1 MSVGSLGN
9 RQQARNR
16 NAIELLGVMPVKD
29 KRKQEQ
35 SRQEEPANYDANL
48 TAVSEEREGT
58 LWW

>member
-29 KRKQEQ
+29 KRKQGQ
-35 SRQEEPANYDANL
+35 SRQEEPANCHANL
-48 TAVSEEREGT
+48 TAVREEREGT
-58 LWW
+58 LWG